1 LIDCRPLLYGLPKA
15 PFHNPPPSAAK
26 YANTLYNTEKRRKR
40 EKEGKKTR
48 VGRMRM
54 LEKSLEA
61 LATLAGGASAT
72 HFGGRKMNSFALRKS
87 INTRER
93 KRERER
99 KGGSRERLSLRER
112 DEDDWQWPVV
122 MVSRQGWDLK
132 W

>member
-1 LIDCRPLLYGLPKA
+1 M
-15 PFHNPPPSAAK
+15 
-26 YANTLYNTEKRRKR
+26 RK
-40 EKEGKKTR
+40 
-48 VGRMRM
+48 
-54 LEKSLEA
+54 LENSLEE
-61 LATLAGGASAT
+61 LATLEGGASAT
-72 HFGGRKMNSFALRKS
+72 HFGGRKKNSFALRKS

-93 KRERER
+93 ERERER

>member
-1 LIDCRPLLYGLPKA
+1 
-15 PFHNPPPSAAK
+15 
-26 YANTLYNTEKRRKR
+26 
-40 EKEGKKTR
+40 
-48 VGRMRM
+48 M

-99 KGGSRERLSLRER
+99 ERKGGSRERLSLRER